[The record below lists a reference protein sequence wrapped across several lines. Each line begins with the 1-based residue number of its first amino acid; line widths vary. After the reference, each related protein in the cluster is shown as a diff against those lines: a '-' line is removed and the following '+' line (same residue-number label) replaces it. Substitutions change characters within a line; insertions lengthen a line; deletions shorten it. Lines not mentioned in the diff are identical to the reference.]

1 MSLMTIRLC
10 FPAHRQMGSSPA
22 AHGNSTENF
31 PHVLHNPELYYRIG
45 GYVHYFF
52 RSPPTARVADCAA
65 VGDDPHRVEGNVH
78 VVDPVSGRAHPV
90 PIQRSPRPATREAFE
105 RDAAQR
111 NAAQRDAAQRD
122 AAQRD
127 LQARDAY
134 GQDAHGL
141 DAHGPRHLADSWEG
155 PVTLNPPLPSRR

>member
-1 MSLMTIRLC
+1 M
-10 FPAHRQMGSSPA
+10 
-22 AHGNSTENF
+22 
-31 PHVLHNPELYYRIG
+31 
-45 GYVHYFF
+45 
-52 RSPPTARVADCAA
+52 
-65 VGDDPHRVEGNVH
+65 
-78 VVDPVSGRAHPV
+78 VDPVSGRAHPV

-127 LQARDAY
+127 TARRDLQARDARLDAY
-134 GQDAHGL
+134 GQDAHGQ

-155 PVTLNPPLPSRR
+155 PVTLNRALPSRRHGLQWLLALPIIPPLLVPLYNRLEPRLFGVPFFYWFQLACVVFAIVIVGLVYQLTKGRRPRWPR